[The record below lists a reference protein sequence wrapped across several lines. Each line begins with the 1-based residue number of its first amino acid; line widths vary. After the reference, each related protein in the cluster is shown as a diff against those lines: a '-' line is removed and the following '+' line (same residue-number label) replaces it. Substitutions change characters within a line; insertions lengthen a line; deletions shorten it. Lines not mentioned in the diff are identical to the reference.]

1 MKFISAIF
9 LAGSLLLFACAE
21 TVKQDKSADRKD
33 GFTQTAVS
41 IQDSLLEAV
50 MEGHDIGMAR
60 MGKMS
65 KYLKQIQA
73 ELDSMTKVPAK
84 SIDKAYQEKL
94 TALKED
100 LNYAEFAMNEWMEK
114 FSLDTL
120 ADNVEQKIKYLES
133 EKLKVEKVKEN
144 ILSSLA
150 KADSLFQ
157 KK

>member
-9 LAGSLLLFACAE
+9 LAGLLLLIACKDSA
-21 TVKQDKSADRKD
+21 TQDKSADRKD
-33 GFTQTAVS
+33 GFSQTPANV
-41 IQDSLLEAV
+41 QDSLLKIV
-50 MEGHDIGMAR
+50 LEGHDIGMAR

-73 ELDSMTKVPAK
+73 ELDSMAKVPAK